1 MASNNP
7 LLKPEI
13 GPDGLAREASVIGY
27 TERVLFLPI
36 LSFIF
41 LFFNLS
47 LLSFSSYFVADH
59 RRGATSIAQVT
70 SLH

>member
-27 TERVLFLPI
+27 TERVLFLPV
-36 LSFIF
+36 LSLIF

-47 LLSFSSYFVADH
+47 LLSFLL
-59 RRGATSIAQVT
+59 ILLQIIEEEQLQ
-70 SLH
+70 LHK

>member
-27 TERVLFLPI
+27 TERVLFL
-36 LSFIF
+36 S
-41 LFFNLS
+41 NLS
-47 LLSFSSYFVADH
+47 LIFFCSSIYHYLIFLL
-59 RRGATSIAQVT
+59 ILLQIIEEEQLQ
-70 SLH
+70 LHK